1 MQIGDLMAFIQ
12 YVMHIMFS
20 LLMASIMLIMIPRA
34 SVSANRINE
43 VLSLQP
49 TIFDEGNEKA
59 DRQRGLLSFE
69 HVTFTYPGARSEEHT
84 SELQSRGHL
93 VCRLLLE
100 KKN

>member
-69 HVTFTYPGARSEEHT
+69 HVTFTYPGARSEERRVGKECGSGRGRAPWKK
-84 SELQSRGHL
+84 SE
-93 VCRLLLE
+93 E
-100 KKN
+100 